1 MSQKLSPKELLKL
14 SELVKAGRVLEK
26 LWTESDDR
34 TKPLADFLK
43 SIESLALSEHPLLKK
58 LAELAPRF
66 SHEMSAQHLAT
77 MLVPFERLLGRGVR
91 DDEFLFAESDRTATR
106 EVKPGR
112 IVACENIR
120 SAFNVGSV
128 FRTAECFGFEAAWL
142 TGYTVTPESEQL
154 QSTAMG
160 TAEVLPW
167 RHFESTSAAIQQARK
182 IGYST
187 IALETGEDSVPA
199 ETFHWPERFVL
210 FLGNERF
217 GLDSE
222 TRRQVDHRV
231 RLPSHGIKNSLNVGV
246 AFGAACMS
254 IEQSL
259 AAKPGF
265 QAIGTARTELIN
277 KQVAPRQGAY
287 GSEVARIDL
296 FSKWNGKPSLFDQAL
311 KDLEGFERVW
321 ILFEF
326 DQTDHF
332 KPMVTPPRSE
342 GEKRGVFATRSPHR
356 PNRIGLTSARLVGVK
371 GFAIEIAEHDLLDG
385 TPILDIKPY
394 VPEADAFPDA
404 KAGWLTTALDS
415 RFQLEESDLFKTQIA
430 WLEDEGETR
439 LRPFAREQLEF
450 DPMNHDRKRVK
461 RLSDQLWEI
470 AFRTW
475 RLRFQLD
482 LERRVITLESIHS
495 GYGISELENID
506 NPYGDKAIHR
516 AFNRRFAR

>member
-1 MSQKLSPKELLKL
+1 
-14 SELVKAGRVLEK
+14 
-26 LWTESDDR
+26 
-34 TKPLADFLK
+34 
-43 SIESLALSEHPLLKK
+43 
-58 LAELAPRF
+58 
-66 SHEMSAQHLAT
+66 
-77 MLVPFERLLGRGVR
+77 
-91 DDEFLFAESDRTATR
+91 
-106 EVKPGR
+106 
-112 IVACENIR
+112 VACENIR

-160 TAEVLPW
+160 TAETLPW
-167 RHFESTSAAIQQARK
+167 QHFATASDAIKEARK
-182 IGYST
+182 KGYST
-187 IALETGEDSVPA
+187 IALETGDDAIPA
-199 ETFHWPERFVL
+199 ETFDWPERFVL

-222 TRRQVDHRV
+222 TRSKVDHCV

-259 AAKPGF
+259 AKPGF
-265 QAIGTARTELIN
+265 HAIGTARTELVN

-287 GSEVARIDL
+287 GSEVARIEL
-296 FSKWNGKPSLFDQAL
+296 FSKWKGKPSLFDQAL
-311 KDLEGFERVW
+311 KDLEGFERIW

-332 KPMVTPPRSE
+332 KPMVTPPRSD
-342 GEKRGVFATRSPHR
+342 GEKRGLFATRSPHR
-356 PNRIGLTSARLVGVK
+356 PNRIGLTSARLVGAK

-415 RFQLEESDLFKTQIA
+415 RFRLEESELFKTQIA
-430 WLEDEGETR
+430 WLEDEGEAR

-450 DPMNHDRKRVK
+450 DPMNHDRKRVR

-475 RLRFQLD
+475 RLRFQLN
-482 LERRVITLESIHS
+482 LESRVITLDSIHS
-495 GYGISELENID
+495 GYGISELENIE